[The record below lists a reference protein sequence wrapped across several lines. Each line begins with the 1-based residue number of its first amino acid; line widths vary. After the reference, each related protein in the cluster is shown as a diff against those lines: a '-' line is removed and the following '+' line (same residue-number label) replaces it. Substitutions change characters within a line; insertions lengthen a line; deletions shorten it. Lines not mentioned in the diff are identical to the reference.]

1 MSRGELQATAQGGR
15 PYALLVLGI
24 EPRVER
30 IRLMCRLELNQQ
42 VLDQENEYELRW
54 MVMVASLQAQNSS
67 TYSDLRAE
75 RWVQEA
81 DHPDTIQVEGR
92 NQWFLGQQTS
102 KRASERLECRT
113 HAQALKRQMAY
124 NVLERYTGIVRQ
136 AQEPIV
142 RELGSQQWRR
152 VADAHLAR
160 ERVGRL
166 AQLLVLEYAADG
178 SLVAWSILFV
188 AALHCENAEW
198 YQRPAREKRRARARA
213 RASGGGRTVARDR
226 RELAN
231 DVNVSPRDS

>member
-1 MSRGELQATAQGGR
+1 MVSRPT
-15 PYALLVLGI
+15 
-24 EPRVER
+24 
-30 IRLMCRLELNQQ
+30 
-42 VLDQENEYELRW
+42 NE
-54 MVMVASLQAQNSS
+54 
-67 TYSDLRAE
+67 
-75 RWVQEA
+75 
-81 DHPDTIQVEGR
+81 
-92 NQWFLGQQTS
+92 QTS
-102 KRASERLECRT
+102 ERAIRMPHTHT

-198 YQRPAREKRRARARA
+198 YQRPAREESESECECECESEWRWAYSSERSTRARQ
-213 RASGGGRTVARDR
+213 R
-226 RELAN
+226 RERLAEGLIDRLWKGLHTN
-231 DVNVSPRDS
+231 ECHVT